1 MKPVRTPEEGVADVA
16 PGDVVMVGGFGLV
29 GQPLSLVD
37 ALSGAAGARDL
48 TIISN
53 NLGEPGRGLGRVL
66 LDGRVSH
73 AIGSFFTSNPDVVQW
88 HTEGRLGL
96 TLMPQGTMA
105 EAIRAG
111 GAGLGGFYVQTAV
124 GTLLAEGQEQRE
136 IDGETY
142 LFQRPLKA
150 DVALI
155 RAARADE
162 LGNLVY
168 SRTARNFNPEMAT
181 AARHVI
187 AEVDEIVPVG
197 TLAPEAIV
205 TPHVYV
211 DVLVRCGEHR
221 GPMTSV
227 ADTIARRVAGHLSVG
242 EVINLGVGIPT
253 LVADHLPPAARSFC
267 RPRTAC
273 WASGRPRRPARST
286 QTLSTPASCRSAS
299 CPAPPT
305 SRARSP
311 SR

>member
-1 MKPVRTPEEGVADVA
+1 MKPVRTPEQAVADVA

-37 ALSGAAGARDL
+37 ALTRAPRARDL

-66 LDGRVSH
+66 LDGRISR
-73 AIGSFFTSNPDVVQW
+73 AIGSFFTSNPDVLQW
-88 HTEGRLGL
+88 QSEGRLEL
-96 TLMPQGTMA
+96 TLVPQGTMA

-111 GAGLGGFYVQTAV
+111 GAGVGGFYVHTAV
-124 GTLLAEGQEQRE
+124 GTLLAEDQEHRE

-150 DVALI
+150 DVGLI

-162 LGNLVY
+162 LGNLTY

-197 TLAPEAIV
+197 ELAPEQIV

-211 DVLVRCGEHR
+211 DALVRSR
-221 GPMTSV
+221 LSI
-227 ADTIARRVAGHLSVG
+227 ADL
-242 EVINLGVGIPT
+242 
-253 LVADHLPPAARSFC
+253 
-267 RPRTAC
+267 
-273 WASGRPRRPARST
+273 
-286 QTLSTPASCRSAS
+286 
-299 CPAPPT
+299 
-305 SRARSP
+305 
-311 SR
+311 

>member
-1 MKPVRTPEEGVADVA
+1 VKPVLTPEEAVAEVA

-37 ALSGAAGARDL
+37 SLCAAPGARDL

-66 LDGRVSH
+66 LEGRVRH
-73 AIGSFFTSNPDVVQW
+73 AIGSFFTSNPDVLSWQS
-88 HTEGRLGL
+88 EGRLGL

-111 GAGLGGFYVQTAV
+111 GAGLGGFYVHTAV
-124 GTLLAEGQEQRE
+124 GTLLAEGQESRE

-142 LFQRPLKA
+142 LFQRPLHA

-162 LGNLVY
+162 LGNLTY

-181 AARHVI
+181 AGRHVI

-197 TLAPEAIV
+197 ELDPEEVV

-211 DVLVRCGEHR
+211 DVLVRSR
-221 GPMTSV
+221 LSI
-227 ADTIARRVAGHLSVG
+227 ADL
-242 EVINLGVGIPT
+242 
-253 LVADHLPPAARSFC
+253 
-267 RPRTAC
+267 
-273 WASGRPRRPARST
+273 
-286 QTLSTPASCRSAS
+286 
-299 CPAPPT
+299 
-305 SRARSP
+305 
-311 SR
+311 